1 MALSTVLDCPV
12 GAGLADDV
20 LEQLF
25 NAFCY
30 HAYIGSLCVHWT
42 RDHRDAQS
50 NRVYYRYISEFYDD
64 YNKIG
69 ELTEKFNNII
79 TGKLKGKDASLSPV
93 EHELYAV
100 YSLTHLL
107 KSFAKQQNL
116 EIEQELP
123 VDDEKLAE
131 LAEIAKTKETAG
143 EGLAFLAQ
151 EIAKLS

>member
-1 MALSTVLDCPV
+1 MEDKKQSMRKIVTYDFSKVIKNIEVSHAFIP
-12 GAGLADDV
+12 GL
-20 LEQLF
+20 Q
-25 NAFCY
+25 N
-30 HAYIGSLCVHWT
+30 
-42 RDHRDAQS
+42 
-50 NRVYYRYISEFYDD
+50 VYYRYISEFYDD

>member
-1 MALSTVLDCPV
+1 M
-12 GAGLADDV
+12 
-20 LEQLF
+20 
-25 NAFCY
+25 
-30 HAYIGSLCVHWT
+30 
-42 RDHRDAQS
+42 R
-50 NRVYYRYISEFYDD
+50 
-64 YNKIG
+64 
-69 ELTEKFNNII
+69 II

-93 EHELYAV
+93 EHELYTV

>member
-1 MALSTVLDCPV
+1 MEDKKQSMRKIVTYDFSKVIKNIEVSPAFIP
-12 GAGLADDV
+12 GL
-20 LEQLF
+20 Q
-25 NAFCY
+25 N
-30 HAYIGSLCVHWT
+30 
-42 RDHRDAQS
+42 
-50 NRVYYRYISEFYDD
+50 VYYRYISEFYDD

-69 ELTEKFNNII
+69 ELTEKFNDII
-79 TGKLKGKDASLSPV
+79 TGKLKGKDASLSPI
-93 EHELYAV
+93 EHELYTV

-143 EGLAFLAQ
+143 EGLAYLAQ